1 MKSLINGIFC
11 FILIALIFYSL
22 AGASEI
28 RIVTEDFPPYNYPKD
43 GKITGVSTE
52 AVRAVLKEAGTDAE
66 IEVYPWARAYKTALN
81 EKNVLIYSIGRTKE
95 RENLFKWVGI
105 VAPCDIYL
113 FKLKERKDIT
123 ADSLD
128 TARPYAVGILR
139 QDMCLDY
146 LKSKG
151 FDNIAVSDTDEDSI
165 KILVRK
171 RVDLIPFAELSFVF
185 SVRKLGYDP
194 SDFEK
199 VCFIKDLS
207 EGLCMAFSKETPDP
221 LVERF
226 RNALDKI
233 KADGTYN
240 RIMDAYSL
248 K

>member
-1 MKSLINGIFC
+1 MN
-11 FILIALIFYSL
+11 ALIFRFIVISL
-22 AGASEI
+22 IFLCCNPAEASEI
-28 RIVTEDFPPYNYPKD
+28 SIVTEDFPPYSYLRD

-52 AVRAVLKEAGTDAE
+52 VVRAVLKEVGTDAE
-66 IEVYPWARAYKTALN
+66 IKIYPWARAYRSALN

-113 FKLKERKDIT
+113 FKLKERKEIK

-128 TARPYAVGILR
+128 TAKHYVLGILR

-151 FDNIAVSDTDEDSI
+151 FDNITVSDTDEDSI

-207 EGLCMAFSKETPDP
+207 EGLYMAFSKETPDI

-226 RNALDKI
+226 KNALDKV

-240 RIMDAYSL
+240 RIMNAYSL

>member
-1 MKSLINGIFC
+1 MN
-11 FILIALIFYSL
+11 ALIFRFIVISL
-22 AGASEI
+22 IFLCHPADASEI
-28 RIVTEDFPPYNYPKD
+28 SIVTEDFPPYSYLED
-43 GKITGVSTE
+43 GRITGVSAE
-52 AVRAVLKEAGTDAE
+52 VVRAVLKEAGTDAE
-66 IEVYPWARAYKTALN
+66 IKTYPWARAYRSALN

-113 FKLKERKDIT
+113 FKLKERKEIK

-128 TARPYAVGILR
+128 TAKHYVLGILR

-151 FDNIAVSDTDEDSI
+151 FDNITVSDTDEDSI

-185 SVRKLGYDP
+185 SVGKLGYDP

-207 EGLCMAFSKETPDP
+207 EGLYMAFSKETPDI

-226 RNALDKI
+226 KNALDKV

-240 RIMDAYSL
+240 RIMNAYSL